1 MLSIVFNTSRSIKY
15 VKYIHILNFNYFLY
29 NLFADI
35 FLASKH
41 INDINDIYLNNQ
53 I

>member
-1 MLSIVFNTSRSIKY
+1 VLDM
-15 VKYIHILNFNYFLY
+15 YIFNFNYFLY

-35 FLASKH
+35 SLAFKH
-41 INDINDIYLNNQ
+41 MINDMYLNNQ